1 MKKRQKGVEM
11 LEKGAVAVYGSH
23 GLCKVSDILV
33 PSFIEHGKEKLYYLL
48 VSAIDTNGL
57 LYVPV
62 EGAEDKMRD
71 VIQTDDA
78 EGLVEEIG
86 DVDEMEIPVGKK
98 SEAAIVEVIKRNLAG
113 EMMSMIKSLYKV
125 KAIRETEGKKFAAI
139 DEKYLA
145 IAEKLL
151 YSEIAF
157 ALDSDWK
164 AIQERVRENLSQLSL
179 ETN

>member
-1 MKKRQKGVEM
+1 M

-71 VIQTDDA
+71 VIQ

>member
-1 MKKRQKGVEM
+1 M

-23 GLCKVSDILV
+23 GLCRVSDIQV
-33 PSFIEHGKEKLYYLL
+33 PSFIERGKEKLYYLL
-48 VSAIDTNGL
+48 ISAVDTNGL

-71 VIQTDDA
+71 AIEADDA
-78 EGLVEEIG
+78 ESLIEEIG
-86 DVDEMEIPVGKK
+86 DVDELEIPVGKK
-98 SEAAIVEVIKRNLAG
+98 SEMAIVEVIKRNIAG
-113 EMMSMIKSLYKV
+113 EMMSLVKTLYKIKTV
-125 KAIRETEGKKFAAI
+125 REMEGKKFAAM

-151 YSEIAF
+151 YSEIAY

-164 AIQERVRENLSQLSL
+164 AIQERVRENLSQLTL